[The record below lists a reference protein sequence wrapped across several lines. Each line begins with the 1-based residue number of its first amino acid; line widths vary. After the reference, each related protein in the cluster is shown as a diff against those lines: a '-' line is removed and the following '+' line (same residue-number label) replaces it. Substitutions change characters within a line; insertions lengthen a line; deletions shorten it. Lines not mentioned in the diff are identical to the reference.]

1 VLLVVSFRP
10 EFVAPW
16 FGRPRVSLMALN
28 RLDRPD
34 ATALAAEAVKS
45 HVLSSQLLDRIVL
58 QSDGVPL
65 FIEELTKTVLEA
77 SEFGTAGAALAAP
90 NTLQSLADGAPRS
103 AASGQD
109 GCSDRLGDRWGVAAH
124 TARGARRTA
133 GRAANGGTQ
142 RVGRRGTSVSAWRP
156 TLCGLHGQACAGAG
170 CCLHQFFEGKAPG
183 APRPYC
189 RDP

>member
-1 VLLVVSFRP
+1 MLLVVSFRP

-65 FIEELTKTVLEA
+65 FIEELTKTVRTGLPHSPILCLR
-77 SEFGTAGAALAAP
+77 SECTDITIHGI
-90 NTLQSLADGAPRS
+90 NSS
-103 AASGQD
+103 
-109 GCSDRLGDRWGVAAH
+109 
-124 TARGARRTA
+124 RGMT
-133 GRAANGGTQ
+133 GSTIIKNG
-142 RVGRRGTSVSAWRP
+142 S
-156 TLCGLHGQACAGAG
+156 
-170 CCLHQFFEGKAPG
+170 FES
-183 APRPYC
+183 
-189 RDP
+189 